1 MGLTSYLYGLAR
13 FHSGSLNLF
22 LKSKLAMQLY
32 EHVCDERECTDI
44 GCANPDIPG
53 AVLLKPAEYEIM
65 DESRLPELVK
75 LLSVGQLTG
84 SPVGGL
90 TFGAHVPEIK
100 KRGERV
106 SYPSGPTWQV
116 GSCHHIVNQA
126 NSFSGMPDIS
136 RGSIVSPYLHVA
148 S

>member
-1 MGLTSYLYGLAR
+1 MT
-13 FHSGSLNLF
+13 LNCDV
-22 LKSKLAMQLY
+22 QLY

-53 AVLLKPAEYEIM
+53 AVLLTPAEYEIM
-65 DESRLPELVK
+65 DEAQLPELVK

-84 SPVGGL
+84 SSVGGL

-100 KRGERV
+100 GRGQRV

-116 GSCHHIVNQA
+116 G
-126 NSFSGMPDIS
+126 
-136 RGSIVSPYLHVA
+136 PYTPCTDKADV
-148 S
+148 

>member
-1 MGLTSYLYGLAR
+1 
-13 FHSGSLNLF
+13 
-22 LKSKLAMQLY
+22 MQLY

-53 AVLLKPAEYEIM
+53 AVLLTPAEYEII
-65 DESRLPELVK
+65 DESKLPELVK
-75 LLSVGQLTG
+75 LLSIGQLTG

-100 KRGERV
+100 NRGERV

-116 GSCHHIVNQA
+116 SSIHVSLSACA
-126 NSFSGMPDIS
+126 WATPLSGGQTLAI
-136 RGSIVSPYLHVA
+136 A
-148 S
+148 SLGTFV